1 MNQKNHLF
9 FLLFMLICINATG
22 QVVDTKYPK
31 REFRGAWIQ
40 AVNGQFKGMAPDQ
53 MKQTLVGQL
62 NSLQEAGINAIIFQ
76 VRPEADALYASGYEP
91 WSRFLTGTQG
101 KAPSPLWDPM
111 LFMINGLL
119 IINGPIRVSPGVVFR
134 ISGVAK
140 FGEHIEI
147 GGGCKILANNYIEI
161 GEFTRFAFGSIV
173 CDTNY
178 HYVVNNNI
186 VQRKEGKVLIGASV
200 WIGNSCSIVKGA
212 IIPNGSIVSNKSFVN
227 KDFSDY
233 HKMILLAG
241 SPAKVIKE
249 HCTHIR
255 SSKLEK
261 EIDEFFKDNNDMS
274 ICDFN
279 MTYFDDEN

>member
-1 MNQKNHLF
+1 M
-9 FLLFMLICINATG
+9 
-22 QVVDTKYPK
+22 
-31 REFRGAWIQ
+31 
-40 AVNGQFKGMAPDQ
+40 
-53 MKQTLVGQL
+53 
-62 NSLQEAGINAIIFQ
+62 SAIIKYLK
-76 VRPEADALYASGYEP
+76 ALKNNISKYRFCYYKTLLANFKLLPFKQAIHLPLVIYGPTQLVLSRAKIKLNVKPRFGLIKWGYNQDFFVP
-91 WSRFLTGTQG
+91 T
-101 KAPSPLWDPM
+101 KMPSM

-212 IIPNGSIVSNKSFVN
+212 IIPKGSIVSNKSFVN